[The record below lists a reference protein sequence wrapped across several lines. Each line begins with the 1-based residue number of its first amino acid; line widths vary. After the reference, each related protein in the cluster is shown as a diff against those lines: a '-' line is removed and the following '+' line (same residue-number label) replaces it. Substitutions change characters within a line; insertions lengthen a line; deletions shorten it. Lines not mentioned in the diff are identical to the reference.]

1 MKTWTLERAKNQFSE
16 VVRRA
21 IGDGPQEVTRG
32 SHDAVVVI
40 SKMDYEKLVS
50 PGSLVDFFLKSPLA
64 RAVAE
69 GSVKIERSPDMGRSI
84 DL

>member
-1 MKTWTLERAKNQFSE
+1 MDVWTLERAKNQFSE

-21 IGDGPQEVTRG
+21 IGHGPQEVTRG
-32 SHDAVVVI
+32 SHDAVVII

-50 PGSLVDFFLKSPLA
+50 PGNLVDFFRDSPLA
-64 RAVAE
+64 RAVRD
-69 GSVKIERSPDMGRSI
+69 GSVKIERQRDTGRHI

>member
-1 MKTWTLERAKNQFSE
+1 MDIWTLEKAKNQFSE

-21 IGDGPQEVTRG
+21 IDDGPQQVTRG
-32 SHDAVVVI
+32 SHDAVVII

-50 PGSLVDFFLKSPLA
+50 PGSLVDFFRKSPLA

-69 GSVKIERSPDMGRSI
+69 GSVHIERSPDTGRNI
-84 DL
+84 EL